1 MFFQQS
7 LQPCWVGLTFSKK
20 DPVGKGWVY
29 GTWTSDILANETID
43 FNPKL
48 QISKIQRNSQRIY
61 PEPLVLSRFF
71 EETSQ
76 SFEFFSNTQNLKLLS
91 SEVLMK
97 AQHTGFAWIWKFS
110 KTWTERLQ
118 QISTTT
124 HPVVYRARK
133 RCGLFMASLL
143 KQTLHL
149 VSGCDP
155 AHMTATPMVSPFLGF
170 TRVRAQEPPCIM
182 KHGWQ
187 VVRKQFFRWF
197 PVL

>member
-1 MFFQQS
+1 
-7 LQPCWVGLTFSKK
+7 VGLTFSKK

-29 GTWTSDILANETID
+29 GTWTSDFLANETID

-97 AQHTGFAWIWKFS
+97 AQHTGFA
-110 KTWTERLQ
+110 
-118 QISTTT
+118 
-124 HPVVYRARK
+124 
-133 RCGLFMASLL
+133 
-143 KQTLHL
+143 
-149 VSGCDP
+149 
-155 AHMTATPMVSPFLGF
+155 
-170 TRVRAQEPPCIM
+170 
-182 KHGWQ
+182 
-187 VVRKQFFRWF
+187 
-197 PVL
+197 